1 MNPDITTIFTGCRY
15 VAENATI
22 GVGWPGVRICPMNR
36 PQASVKF
43 TQGSYKKL
51 NNGLQMQIQS
61 PQNRD
66 EPPLVLSGTGE
77 SWVGDVRPG
86 IYGQIKFD
94 QNFKFSFVILDSR
107 LRKAHV

>member
-36 PQASVKF
+36 PQASLKF
-43 TQGSYKKL
+43 THDSQKSL
-51 NNGLQMQIQS
+51 SNGLQWQIQS

-86 IYGQIKFD
+86 IYGQIRPRRTLSD
-94 QNFKFSFVILDSR
+94 
-107 LRKAHV
+107 